1 MRKVHGLKRSHLV
14 NPIQEY
20 ISKQQRAFED
30 QFPALDD
37 SAALCSKDELE
48 SFLTYALIGLLET
61 IEHEIDSLYQTEN
74 SVVHLDEL
82 ALMFHEVRNA
92 AWRFHAPIN
101 GF

>member
-1 MRKVHGLKRSHLV
+1 MNH
-14 NPIQEY
+14 IQEY

-61 IEHEIDSLYQTEN
+61 VT
-74 SVVHLDEL
+74 
-82 ALMFHEVRNA
+82 F
-92 AWRFHAPIN
+92 
-101 GF
+101 